1 MMNGPIPYATAL
13 DYSEVV
19 CYS

>member
-1 MMNGPIPYATAL
+1 MNGPIPYATAL